1 MTQACAFLYC
11 TRKQQVTKQ
20 CRLKKGILIFIVTQI
35 QRQRYTMEDKCTFP
49 YWPKKARKDRIFVLL
64 STAENVL
71 KFLSIFSK
79 RFQAS
84 YLLTKSQSMLFERLS
99 EISEFRKWNILWV
112 PHVLCIQL
120 RLVDC
125 NLIRRSKYEKYF
137 VYYIITDSLLRDF
150 IYIVCLVLF

>member
-1 MTQACAFLYC
+1 MTRACAFLYC

-35 QRQRYTMEDKCTFP
+35 QRQRYTMEDKCTFS
-49 YWPKKARKDRIFVLL
+49 YLTQKARKDRIFVLL

-71 KFLSIFSK
+71 KFLSIFPK

-84 YLLTKSQSMLFERLS
+84 YLRCFSKDWVME
-99 EISEFRKWNILWV
+99 KWNILWV

-125 NLIRRSKYEKYF
+125 HLIRRSKYEKYF
-137 VYYIITDSLLRDF
+137 VSYIITDSLLRDF